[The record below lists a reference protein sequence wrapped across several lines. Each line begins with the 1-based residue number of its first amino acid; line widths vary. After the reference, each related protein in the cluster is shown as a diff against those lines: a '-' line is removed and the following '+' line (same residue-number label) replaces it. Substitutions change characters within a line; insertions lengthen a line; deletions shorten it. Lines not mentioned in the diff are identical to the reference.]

1 MRTSPSF
8 PTHSPWHPAQLVTS
22 FRFASA
28 LLVRASRRRLPV
40 VRIDGRRP
48 SFLPRSVETAQCS
61 VPRGRTKF
69 RVFGAAFREPS
80 RGPAAPTP
88 RHTDRVAGAFPPVF
102 DLSSGASGAS
112 HIGREAGV
120 AARRHPW
127 SRCTDC
133 GAAPVRI
140 SDVDGPSRPGPFTGR
155 RPRVQRIYFD
165 YNASSPLAEPVIAAM
180 SPFLRE
186 GFGNPSSLHW
196 AGRPG
201 RAAFEQARAQVAE
214 LLGCEPE
221 EIFFTSGGT
230 ESNNFAIKGVF
241 HRLRERGRHFVI
253 SAVEHPAVHRPIAF
267 LERECGARVT
277 VVPVD
282 RTGRVSVD
290 GVLEALTPE
299 TILVSIMH
307 ANNEVG
313 TLQPVEEIGRACR
326 ERGVLFHTDAAQAV
340 GKVAIDAP
348 RLPCDLL
355 SVAGHKLQA
364 PKGVGALFV
373 RKGVELEPFMHGAGH
388 ERGWRAGTENVLL

>member
-1 MRTSPSF
+1 M
-8 PTHSPWHPAQLVTS
+8 
-22 FRFASA
+22 
-28 LLVRASRRRLPV
+28 
-40 VRIDGRRP
+40 
-48 SFLPRSVETAQCS
+48 
-61 VPRGRTKF
+61 
-69 RVFGAAFREPS
+69 
-80 RGPAAPTP
+80 
-88 RHTDRVAGAFPPVF
+88 
-102 DLSSGASGAS
+102 
-112 HIGREAGV
+112 
-120 AARRHPW
+120 
-127 SRCTDC
+127 
-133 GAAPVRI
+133 
-140 SDVDGPSRPGPFTGR
+140 
-155 RPRVQRIYFD
+155 QRIYFD

-388 ERGWRAGTENVLL
+388 ERGWRAGTENVLLAVGLGAAAELARTRLAHPAHDRIAALRDRLQRGLEATLPSGVTVNGDLGRRLPNTLSINFVGKVGQDVLAALEGVAASTGAACHSGAVELSGVLRAMGVPAEQGMGAIRFSLGWDSTEAEVDEVVRLVSEHIA